1 MNAFNE
7 YGYDESINTLT
18 IPEETR
24 TKWREWKKETRDWRK
39 YIENHIDEKH
49 DETQNHVT
57 SETNRAINDIKT
69 AITAS
74 RDYVVDNVNSRANE
88 IKTKIDSSR
97 TVIDNIWNKVR
108 NL

>member
-7 YGYDESINTLT
+7 YGYDESINTIT

-24 TKWREWKKETRDWRK
+24 TKWREWKKETRDWREH
-39 YIENHIDEKH
+39 IENHIDEKH

-57 SETNRAINDIKT
+57 SETNRAINDIKAT
-69 AITAS
+69 ITAS
-74 RDYVVDNVNSRANE
+74 RDYVVDNVNSKANE

>member
-7 YGYDESINTLT
+7 YGYDESINTIT

-24 TKWREWKKETRDWRK
+24 TKWREWKKETRDWREH
-39 YIENHIDEKH
+39 IESHIDEKH
-49 DETQNHVT
+49 NETQNHVT

-74 RDYVVDNVNSRANE
+74 RDYVVDNVNSRTNE

>member
-24 TKWREWKKETRDWRK
+24 TKWREWKKETRDWREH
-39 YIENHIDEKH
+39 IENHIDEKH

-108 NL
+108 SL